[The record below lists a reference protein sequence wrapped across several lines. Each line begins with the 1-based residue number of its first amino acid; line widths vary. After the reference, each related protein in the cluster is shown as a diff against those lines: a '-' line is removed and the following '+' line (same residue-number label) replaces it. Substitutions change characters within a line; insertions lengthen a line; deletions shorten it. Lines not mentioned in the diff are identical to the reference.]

1 MGSNETADSSVCGLD
16 GYDFVGVELTEEYL
30 PIIEGRL
37 TWAIENI
44 DKGTLFDS
52 WGWLPSV

>member
-37 TWAIENI
+37 TWAQENT
-44 DKGTLFDS
+44 DTGTLF
-52 WGWLPSV
+52 